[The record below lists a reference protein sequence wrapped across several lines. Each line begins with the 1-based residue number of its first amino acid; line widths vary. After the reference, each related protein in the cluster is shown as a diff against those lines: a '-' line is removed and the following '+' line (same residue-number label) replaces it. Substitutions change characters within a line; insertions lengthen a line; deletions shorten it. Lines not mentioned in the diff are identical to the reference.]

1 MPNPVLWT
9 PSNER
14 QRASNLYAFAEK
26 TKALHQCAPDDYDGL
41 LQFSID
47 EPQAFYNSLWD
58 ELNII
63 GEKGER
69 VLIDDPDIR
78 KVRFFPD
85 AKLNYAENALKQPDD
100 RLAIIGH
107 RDDGTRREITRR
119 QLYDLVSQLVQAMR
133 AKGVEKGD
141 RVGAIVTNDIEAIA
155 LYLASSAM
163 GAIWA
168 SCSPDFGPE
177 GATDRLAQ
185 VEPKILF
192 AVPHYNYAGKHIDVA
207 PSINAVAKAADIE
220 HVVLLDNPKADAQY
234 EVDVQT
240 LDAFVA
246 PFAPAEIQF
255 ERMEFDAPMVIL
267 FSSGTTGK
275 PKCIMH
281 RGAGL
286 LIQHL
291 KELVLHSDVKPNDNF
306 FYFTTCGWMM
316 WNWLVSGLAA
326 KATLITFDGN
336 PFYPKAPRL
345 LDLIDKEQI
354 NIFGTSA
361 KYIDALS
368 NMNVKPRETHSFASL
383 RTILSTGSPLLP
395 ENFDYVYRDWKE
407 DVQLASISGG
417 TDICGCFMGGVPTK
431 SVYQGELQGA
441 QLGLD
446 LDILDD
452 DGQSVVNQPGEF
464 VCRNAHMTMPT
475 GFWGDKSGEKYH
487 SAYFDK
493 YDNLWAHGDFVEK
506 TDNGGYIIHGRSDA
520 TLNPGGVRIGTAE
533 IYRQVETIDEIEE
546 AIAVGQDWQGDQRVI
561 LFVRMKDGIT
571 LDDDLI
577 KLVKTRIRKG
587 ATPRHTPAKVIA
599 VKDIPRTRSGKIS
612 EIAVRDVIHGRKIKN
627 TTALANVECLEDYN
641 NLPEL
646 QD

>member
-1 MPNPVLWT
+1 MPNEILWT
-9 PSNER
+9 PSKER
-14 QRASNLYAFAEK
+14 QRASNLRRFAK
-26 TKALHQCAPDDYDGL
+26 ATKDQHQCAPDDYDGL
-41 LQFSID
+41 LRYSID
-47 EPQAFYNSLWD
+47 HPHAFYSSLWD
-58 ELNII
+58 QLGIV
-63 GEKGER
+63 GDKGDR
-69 VLIDDPDIR
+69 ILIEDEDIR

-85 AKLNYAENALKQPDD
+85 AKLNYAENALKNADD
-100 RLAIIGH
+100 RTAIIGH
-107 RDDGTRREITRR
+107 RDDGTRREISRK
-119 QLYDLVSQLVQAMR
+119 QLYDLVSQLVQAMK
-133 AKGVEKGD
+133 AKGVKKGD

-192 AVPHYNYAGKHIDVA
+192 AVPHYNYAGKHINVA
-207 PSINAVAKAADIE
+207 PSINAVAEEAKIE
-220 HVVLLDNPKADAQY
+220 HVVLLDTPKPDAQY
-234 EVDVQT
+234 DVSCQT
-240 LDAFVA
+240 LNEFVA
-246 PFAPAEIQF
+246 PFAPTDIEF
-255 ERMEFDAPMVIL
+255 ERLEFDAPMVIL

-286 LIQHL
+286 LIQHM

-326 KATLITFDGN
+326 EATLITFDGN

-345 LDLIDKEQI
+345 LDLIDQEQI

-361 KYIDALS
+361 KYIDAL
-368 NMNVKPRETHSFASL
+368 NNFNVKPRKTHSLDSL
-383 RTILSTGSPLLP
+383 KAILSTGSPLLP
-395 ENFDYVYRDWKE
+395 ENFDYIYRDWKD

-431 SVYQGELQGA
+431 PVHRGELQGA
-441 QLGLD
+441 QLGMD
-446 LDILDD
+446 LAILDD
-452 DGQSVVNQPGEF
+452 EGNELINQPGEF

-475 GFWGDKSGEKYH
+475 GFWGDESGEKYR

-493 YDNLWAHGDFVEK
+493 FENMWAHGDFVEK
-506 TDNGGYIIHGRSDA
+506 RDTGGYIIHGRSDA

-561 LFVRMKDGIT
+561 LFVRLKDGVT
-571 LDDDLI
+571 LDEELTKLI
-577 KLVKTRIRKG
+577 KTRIRKG

-599 VKDIPRTRSGKIS
+599 VDDIPRTRSGKIS

-627 TTALANVECLEDYN
+627 TTALANVECLEQYKD
-641 NLPEL
+641 LPEL
-646 QD
+646 QG

>member
-1 MPNPVLWT
+1 MANDILWT
-9 PSNER
+9 PSKER
-14 QRASNLYAFAEK
+14 QRNSNLWAFAEA
-26 TKALHQCAPDDYDGL
+26 TQDLHHCAPDDYDGL
-41 LQFSID
+41 LRFSID
-47 EPQAFYNSLWD
+47 DPQAFYTSLWD
-58 ELNII
+58 ELGII

-69 VLIDDPDIR
+69 ALIDDPDIR

-85 AKLNYAENALKQPDD
+85 AKLNYAENALKNPDD
-100 RLAIIGH
+100 RVAIIGH
-107 RDDGTRREITRR
+107 RDDGTRREISRKE
-119 QLYDLVSQLVQAMR
+119 LYNLVSQLVQAMK
-133 AKGVEKGD
+133 AKGVKKGD

-185 VEPKILF
+185 IEPKILF
-192 AVPHYNYAGKHIDVA
+192 AVPHYNYAGKHINVA
-207 PSINAVAKAADIE
+207 PSINAVAQEAKIE
-220 HVVLLDNPKADAQY
+220 HVVLLDTPKADANY
-234 EVDVQT
+234 EIAFQT
-240 LDAFVA
+240 MDAFIA
-246 PFAPAEIQF
+246 PFAPNEIQF
-255 ERMEFDAPMVIL
+255 ERLGFDAPMVIL

-326 KATLITFDGN
+326 EATLITFDGN

-345 LDLIDKEQI
+345 LDLIDREQI
-354 NIFGTSA
+354 DIFGTSA

-368 NMNVKPRETHSFASL
+368 NLNVKPRETHSLDSL
-383 RTILSTGSPLLP
+383 RAILSTGSPLLP
-395 ENFDYVYRDWKE
+395 ENFDYIYRDWKD

-431 SVYQGELQGA
+431 PVYRGELQGA

-446 LDILDD
+446 LAILDD
-452 DGQSVVNQPGEF
+452 EGHELINQPGEF

-475 GFWGDKSGEKYH
+475 GFWGDEDGEKYR

-493 YDNLWAHGDFVEK
+493 FDNMWAHGDFVEK
-506 TDNGGYIIHGRSDA
+506 TDQGGYIIHGRSDA

-533 IYRQVETIDEIEE
+533 IYRQVETVDQIEE

-561 LFVRMKDGIT
+561 LFVRLKDGIA
-571 LDDDLI
+571 LDEELI

-587 ATPRHTPAKVIA
+587 ATPRHVPAKVIA

-627 TTALANVECLEDYN
+627 TTALANVECLDEYK
-641 NLPEL
+641 NLSEL
-646 QD
+646 EH

>member
-1 MPNPVLWT
+1 MANDILWT
-9 PSNER
+9 PSKER
-14 QRASNLYAFAEK
+14 QRNSNLWAFAEA
-26 TKALHQCAPDDYDGL
+26 TQDLHHCAPDDYDGL
-41 LQFSID
+41 LRFSID
-47 EPQAFYNSLWD
+47 DPHAFYTSLWD
-58 ELNII
+58 ELGII

-69 VLIDDPDIR
+69 ALIDDPDIR

-85 AKLNYAENALKQPDD
+85 AKLNYAENALKNPDD
-100 RLAIIGH
+100 RVAIIGH
-107 RDDGTRREITRR
+107 RDDGTRREISRKE
-119 QLYDLVSQLVQAMR
+119 LYNLVSQLVQAMK
-133 AKGVEKGD
+133 AKGVKKGD

-185 VEPKILF
+185 IEPKILF
-192 AVPHYNYAGKHIDVA
+192 AVPHYNYAGKHINVA
-207 PSINAVAKAADIE
+207 PSINAVAQEAKIE
-220 HVVLLDNPKADAQY
+220 HVVLLDTPKADANY
-234 EVDVQT
+234 GIAFQT
-240 LDAFVA
+240 LDAFIA
-246 PFAPAEIQF
+246 PFAPNEIQF
-255 ERMEFDAPMVIL
+255 ERLGFDAPMVIL

-326 KATLITFDGN
+326 EATLITFDGN

-345 LDLIDKEQI
+345 LDLIDREQI

-368 NMNVKPRETHSFASL
+368 NLNVKPRETHSLDSL
-383 RTILSTGSPLLP
+383 RAILSTGSPLLP
-395 ENFDYVYRDWKE
+395 ENFDYIYRDWKD

-431 SVYQGELQGA
+431 PVYRGELQGA

-446 LDILDD
+446 LAILDD
-452 DGQSVVNQPGEF
+452 DGHELINQPGEF

-475 GFWGDKSGEKYH
+475 GFWGDEDGEKYR

-493 YDNLWAHGDFVEK
+493 FDNMWAHGDFVEK
-506 TDNGGYIIHGRSDA
+506 TDQGGYIIHGRSDA

-533 IYRQVETIDEIEE
+533 IYRQVETVDQIEE

-561 LFVRMKDGIT
+561 LFVRLKDGIA
-571 LDDDLI
+571 LDEELI

-587 ATPRHTPAKVIA
+587 ATPRHVPAKVIA

-627 TTALANVECLEDYN
+627 TTALANVECLDEYK
-641 NLPEL
+641 NLSEL
-646 QD
+646 EH